1 MTHEAITYVFIILN
15 ILAAGGVIYSKYDK
29 SFDQKAYAFSGI
41 VVIFNL
47 LYAILDWTLF

>member
-1 MTHEAITYVFIILN
+1 MTHEALIYICILLN
-15 ILAAGGVIYSKYDK
+15 LIAVGGFVYSRFDK